1 MATFRPLLS
10 IAVVALLIGCES
22 AETKTTTTQAA
33 SDTTAK
39 VAPPANGPQVIQLS
53 RGGRMEGNM
62 RNGERTGSWISYHPN
77 GVIWSRSIYRNGVE
91 HGPTEVFHDNG
102 RTYYTGFYEQ
112 GKPSGEWVFFDAN
125 GVEVKRVQYDSTGA
139 AIELDRE

>member
-1 MATFRPLLS
+1 MAPARLLLS
-10 IAVVALLIGCES
+10 IAATAILLGCGGTGTIPEQVP
-22 AETKTTTTQAA
+22 AMA
-33 SDTTAK
+33 DTTAK

-62 RNGERTGSWISYHPN
+62 RNGERVGSWISYHPN

-102 RTYYTGFYEQ
+102 RTYYTGFYDQ

-139 AIELDRE
+139 VIEVDRE

>member
-1 MATFRPLLS
+1 MATLKPLLT
-10 IAVVALLIGCES
+10 LLAATLLFACGNT
-22 AETKTTTTQAA
+22 ETKPAA
-33 SDTTAK
+33 TPSAADTTAK
-39 VAPPANGPQVIQLS
+39 VAPPANGPQVIRLS

-62 RNGERTGSWISYHPN
+62 RNGERVGSWISYHPN
-77 GVIWSRSIYRNGVE
+77 GVIWSRSIYRNGLE

-125 GVEVKRVQYDSTGA
+125 GVEVKRVHYDSTGA
-139 AIELDRE
+139 VIELDRE

>member
-1 MATFRPLLS
+1 MATLKPLLT
-10 IAVVALLIGCES
+10 LLAATLLFACGNV
-22 AETKTTTTQAA
+22 ETKTVATQSAA
-33 SDTTAK
+33 DTTAK
-39 VAPPANGPQVIQLS
+39 VAPPANGPQVIRLS

-62 RNGERTGSWISYHPN
+62 RNGERVGSWISYHPN

-102 RTYYTGFYEQ
+102 RTYYTGFYDQ

-125 GVEVKRVQYDSTGA
+125 GVEMKRVQYDSTGA
-139 AIELDRE
+139 VIELDRE

>member
-1 MATFRPLLS
+1 MATLKPLLT
-10 IAVVALLIGCES
+10 LLAATLLFGCGN
-22 AETKTTTTQAA
+22 AETKPAA
-33 SDTTAK
+33 TRSAADTTAK
-39 VAPPANGPQVIQLS
+39 VAPPANGPQVIRLS

-62 RNGERTGSWISYHPN
+62 RNGERVGSWISYHPN

-102 RTYYTGFYEQ
+102 RTYYTGFYDQ

-139 AIELDRE
+139 VIELDRE

>member
-1 MATFRPLLS
+1 
-10 IAVVALLIGCES
+10 
-22 AETKTTTTQAA
+22 
-33 SDTTAK
+33 
-39 VAPPANGPQVIQLS
+39 
-53 RGGRMEGNM
+53 M